1 MIGAAGALRP
11 AGKCLQ
17 VTGSSDA
24 KDKGKRRGL
33 LRNLREIVA
42 RLQSFDWDGLE
53 SRIADAENAFRGF
66 DAVQRTLVDDL
77 QRNVPRLPLIS
88 PIELAKANRFVLEA
102 RCRAST
108 NPIYLGDHTALCR
121 MLGLYKIYLDT
132 TDTGFASHLLL
143 DGFWE
148 MWLTIFFTRTVRP
161 GMTIIDVGAN
171 FGYYTLLFGAL
182 VGPQGRVFAVEPNP
196 TVLPKLRRS
205 VQLNGLAARTTIIE
219 AAAGAAEGE
228 ASLFA
233 PHGEPKNSAIVAA
246 PDAIP
251 PEWGHCYAVRQM
263 ALDGL
268 MATVPRVDLIKID
281 AEGAEQD
288 IFTGMEAILRRDKPL
303 LLMEF
308 NPLRYADASAFMDRL
323 GGIYRRMRH
332 INFDGDA
339 VDVPAA
345 KVLDD
350 HSGEDW
356 LLLFDEPALTPAPRV
371 DALSDAAPR

>member
-1 MIGAAGALRP
+1 MHTTGA
-11 AGKCLQ
+11 
-17 VTGSSDA
+17 SDA
-24 KDKGKRRGL
+24 AKDNGKRRGW
-33 LRNLREIVA
+33 LRSLREIVA
-42 RLQSFDWDGLE
+42 RLQSFDWDGIE
-53 SRIADAENAFRGF
+53 RRIAEAENAFRDF
-66 DAVQRTLVDDL
+66 DAVQRKLAAEL
-77 QRNVPRLPLIS
+77 QHIVPSLPLIS
-88 PIELAKANRFVLEA
+88 PLELANGDRVVLEA

-148 MWLTIFFTRTVRP
+148 MWLTIFFTRTIQP
-161 GMTIIDVGAN
+161 GMTIIAVGAN

-196 TVLPKLRRS
+196 AVLPNLRRS
-205 VQLNGLAARTTIIE
+205 VQLNGLADRTTIIE

-251 PEWGHCYAVRQM
+251 PEWGRCYAVRQV
-263 ALDGL
+263 ALDCL
-268 MATVPRVDLIKID
+268 IATVPRVDLIKID

-288 IFTGMEAILRRDKPL
+288 ILTGMEAILRRDKPV

-308 NPLRYADASAFMDRL
+308 TPGRYADASAFMARL
-323 GGIYRRMRH
+323 GRIYRRMRY

-339 VDVPAA
+339 ADVSADQ
-345 KVLDD
+345 VLDD

-356 LLLFDEPALTPAPRV
+356 LLLFDEPSAAAAPRA
-371 DALSDAAPR
+371 DALSGAAPR